1 MLLTCK
7 YVFVCNLTNFKSIG
21 ENQKMRKLKK
31 GGIVLLAAVLVALFI
46 PLFTAC
52 SLMGDKFSNFSH
64 YSMDITLR
72 YDDKAIDVSMTLDYR
87 NNYDVELKDLHLHI
101 FANAFREDAQF
112 RPVAAHEMA
121 DAFPN
126 GASWGGIDIKS
137 VSVAGSSVPVEIIGE
152 DYNVLRAPFANALMP
167 GHRTNIQIEFSV
179 QLANVRHRLGWYNG
193 LINLGNFFPIAAV
206 FQNGAFATNVYYY
219 LGDPFFSAASN
230 FDVSITKPS
239 NLTAAMSGAT
249 VREANGGT
257 ATTTASIQGAR
268 DFAIVLGEFEVIHQ
282 MVGDV
287 QVRYYFHNDSES
299 AKNLQAAVDSM
310 VTFSDMFGAY
320 PWATFSTVQT
330 AFLHGGMEFPAL
342 TMISDELSG
351 DTFREVIIH
360 EAAHQWW
367 YAVVGNDQVR
377 HSWIDESLTQM
388 ATSLFF
394 EANPQYGVTYES
406 RMAEALSMLTLYA
419 QVFRDQP
426 NFSTAM
432 CRPLGEFANSLEYVV
447 MAYYKGKIML
457 DVVRTQ
463 IGNEAFM
470 LALRNLYAD
479 NMFGVIDRDLFIAAF
494 ETASQR
500 QLAPFFD
507 AWLDGTI
514 AVF

>member
-1 MLLTCK
+1 MK
-7 YVFVCNLTNFKSIG
+7 KF
-21 ENQKMRKLKK
+21 KK
-31 GGIVLLAAVLVALFI
+31 GGIVALSTVVALSAVLTLFV
-46 PLFTAC
+46 FTGC
-52 SLMGDKFSNFSH
+52 SLFGDKFSLMANFTMEIQLH
-64 YSMDITLR
+64 EDGHG
-72 YDDKAIDVSMTLDYR
+72 IDVSMTLDYR
-87 NNYDVELKDLHLHI
+87 NSYDVELSELKLHI
-101 FANAFREDAQF
+101 FANAFREGAKF
-112 RPVAAHEMA
+112 SPVSASEAAE
-121 DAFPN
+121 AFGS
-126 GASWGGIDIKS
+126 GARYGGIDIKS
-137 VSVAGSSVPVEIIGE
+137 VSVGGNAVGVDIGGE
-152 DYNVLRAPFANALMP
+152 DKNVLTVPFSNALMP
-167 GHRTNIQIEFSV
+167 THRTNIEIDFSV
-179 QLANVRHRLGWYNG
+179 RLANVRHRLGYYDG
-193 LINLGNFFPIAAV
+193 VVNLGNFFPIPAV
-206 FQNGAFATNVYYY
+206 FSGGEFLTNVYYY
-219 LGDPFFSAASN
+219 IGDPFFSVAAN
-230 FDVSITKPS
+230 FDVSITKPN
-239 NLTAAMSGAT
+239 NLIAAMSGAT
-249 VREANGGT
+249 VREVEAGR
-257 ATTTASIQGAR
+257 ATTSAQIKGAR
-268 DFAIVLGEFEVIHQ
+268 DFAIVLGEFNVINA
-282 MVGDV
+282 DV
-287 QVRYYFHNDSES
+287 DGIDVRYYFVADDQAE
-299 AKNLQAAVDSM
+299 KNLQAAVDAIT
-310 VTFSDMFGAY
+310 TFSDMIGEY
-320 PWATFSTVQT
+320 PWASFSTVK
-330 AFLHGGMEFPAL
+330 APFLHGGMEFPAL
-342 TMISDELSG
+342 TIISDALSG
-351 DTFREVIIH
+351 DLFREVIIH

-377 HSWIDESLTQM
+377 KGWIDESLTQM
-388 ATSLFF
+388 TTSLFF